1 VAKSLQQTR
10 QRAQDRRYGTP
21 EDIQRRLDLGRGFD
35 SRFGSEPSFFERMRQ
50 QEDEIHGITPKLP
63 DYTKPVDPAPVPSFK
78 KDQFLLASNGDSSRD
93 NIMEQVAELATLSQ
107 KINIILNS
115 PNTSEAEKS
124 QFRNI
129 LNNLQNRMNQLLGQE
144 RNRRPG
150 GGYGPD
156 QPKRNYGLLV

>member
-1 VAKSLQQTR
+1 MAKSLPQPVRDDQN
-10 QRAQDRRYGTP
+10 RRYGPP
-21 EDIQRRLDLGRGFD
+21 EYIQGLLNQAKDLE
-35 SRFGSEPSFFERMRQ
+35 SKFGSEPSFFEWMRQ
-50 QEDEIHGITPKLP
+50 QENEIHGITPKLP

-78 KDQFLLASNGDSSRD
+78 KDQFLLASNLAEPEDSPWQGYKD

-129 LNNLQNRMNQLLGQE
+129 LSGIHHRMNQLMGQG
-144 RNRRPG
+144 RNRRPE
-150 GGYGPD
+150 
-156 QPKRNYGLLV
+156 RNNGLSI

>member
-1 VAKSLQQTR
+1 MATSLPQTR
-10 QRAQDRRYGTP
+10 RRAQDRRYGAP
-21 EDIQRRLDLGRGFD
+21 EDIQRWLDLGRGFD

-78 KDQFLLASNGDSSRD
+78 KDQLLLASNGDSSTD

-129 LNNLQNRMNQLLGQE
+129 LKGIHHRMNQLMGLGRNRQPE
-144 RNRRPG
+144 RN
-150 GGYGPD
+150 
-156 QPKRNYGLLV
+156 NGLSI

>member
-1 VAKSLQQTR
+1 MRDDQEK
-10 QRAQDRRYGTP
+10 RYGSP
-21 EDIQRRLDLGRGFD
+21 DDIQGWLDKAQEFE
-35 SRFGSEPSFFERMRQ
+35 SVYGSQPSFFERMRQ
-50 QEDEIHGITPKLP
+50 QENEIHGITPKLP

-124 QFRNI
+124 QFINI
-129 LNNLQNRMNQLLGQE
+129 LKGIHHRMNQLMGLG
-144 RNRRPG
+144 RNRRPE
-150 GGYGPD
+150 
-156 QPKRNYGLLV
+156 RNNGLSI

>member
-1 VAKSLQQTR
+1 MAKSLQQPMR
-10 QRAQDRRYGTP
+10 DDQEKRYGSP
-21 EDIQRRLDLGRGFD
+21 DDIQGWLDKAQEFE
-35 SRFGSEPSFFERMRQ
+35 STYGSQPSFFERMRQ

-78 KDQFLLASNGDSSRD
+78 KDQLLLASNGDSSRD

-129 LNNLQNRMNQLLGQE
+129 LNGIQHRMNQLLGLGRNRQPE
-144 RNRRPG
+144 RN
-150 GGYGPD
+150 
-156 QPKRNYGLLV
+156 NGLSI